1 MKCPKCGH
9 GKGRETINRR
19 AKQRLW
25 ICGKCGKLVILGK
38 IDGNESGGAGSK
50 TGAAAQKKNKAGESG
65 KRGHKAAAS
74 SSSGKRRAN
83 GRTRKEPVQSGGGVQ
98 SPPKR
103 ERGSIERFIRDVF
116 DLD

>member
-9 GKGRETINRR
+9 GEGRETINRR

-38 IDGNESGGAGSK
+38 ISGNEGSGAGSE
-50 TGAAAQKKNKAGESG
+50 TGSAAKKKSKAGESG

-74 SSSGKRRAN
+74 SSSGKRRAA
-83 GRTRKEPVQSGGGVQ
+83 GRTRKEPVQSGGSVQ
-98 SPPKR
+98 PPPKR
-103 ERGSIERFIRDVF
+103 ERNPIGRFIRDI
-116 DLD
+116 LDID